1 MRRFCLR
8 LLIAALLAGA
18 ALPAL
23 AGDPQIS
30 LLTFGPGEVYWERFG
45 HNALL
50 VRDTDGDT
58 VYNYGL
64 FDFRQKNFFLN
75 FARGRMV
82 YRLAADSLN
91 RTLWFYDR
99 EGRWTVEQRLNLS
112 PAQSTALAEYL
123 RWNARPENAE
133 YRYDYFIANCST
145 RVRDVLDH
153 ALGGELHRQLA
164 GKPAGVSYRW
174 EAVRLISP
182 DLALALAMDAG
193 LGPSADHPLDV
204 WEQSFVP
211 MALMQGVR
219 DVRIPDQNGQPV
231 PLVAGE
237 RQLLNGELP
246 DAPSAPPDLR
256 RLFLMLGVSGAAL
269 LLIYEFFRQRL
280 LARLGFSALA
290 STLTLAFGIV
300 GLAFAAIWGLSEH
313 WAGWRNPTLLL
324 FNPLCLLLLPGW
336 LRSARASWQPSM
348 WHRRLTI
355 LVALLALASL
365 PLTAM
370 GIGAAKLQWI
380 ALALPMHLALAFAVR
395 RR

>member
-1 MRRFCLR
+1 MRALYLR
-8 LLIAALLAGA
+8 VLIAAVLASA

-50 VRDTDGDT
+50 VRDADGDR

-75 FARGRMV
+75 FARGRMI
-82 YRLAADSLN
+82 YRLADDSLD
-91 RTLWFYDR
+91 RTLWAYDR
-99 EGRWTVEQRLNLS
+99 QGRWTVEQRLNLS
-112 PAQSTALAEYL
+112 PAQSTELAAYL

-153 ALGGELHRQLA
+153 AVGGELRRQLA

-193 LGPSADHPLDV
+193 LGPSADRPLDV
-204 WEQSFVP
+204 WEQGFVP
-211 MALMQGVR
+211 MALMQAVR
-219 DVRIPDQNGQPV
+219 SVRISNEYGQPI
-231 PLVAGE
+231 PLVAAE
-237 RQLLNGELP
+237 RRLLEGELP
-246 DAPSAPPDLR
+246 DAPKAPPDLL
-256 RLFLMLGVSGAAL
+256 RLFLLVGLLIAAL
-269 LLIYEFFRQRL
+269 LLISVFFQQRL
-280 LARLGFSALA
+280 PARLGFSALA

-336 LRSARASWQPSM
+336 LRSACANWQPSA

-355 LVALLALASL
+355 LVAFLALASL
-365 PLTAM
+365 PLAAM